1 MHTQALQGGTKHSP
15 VDTVI
20 CFAEVNEGGVEGLF
34 QFLVFVKEV
43 LDDEGIVSG
52 AAAGSESRLAL
63 GSVVVE
69 LCPPVKASK
78 EG

>member
-20 CFAEVNEGGVEGLF
+20 CFAEVNEGGVEGIF

-52 AAAGSESRLAL
+52 AAAGSESERER
-63 GSVVVE
+63 GGGVR
-69 LCPPVKASK
+69 
-78 EG
+78 EGEGRES